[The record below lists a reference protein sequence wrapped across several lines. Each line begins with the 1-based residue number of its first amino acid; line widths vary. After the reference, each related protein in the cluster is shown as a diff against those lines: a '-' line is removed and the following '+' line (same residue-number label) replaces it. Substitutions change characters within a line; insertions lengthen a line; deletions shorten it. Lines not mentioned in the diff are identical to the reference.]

1 MSAERAGPR
10 HFLNHSRRSLLLAL
24 AGIPFAPLAFA
35 QARAALP
42 GGGSVAVPSPFL
54 VKTSYP
60 NYAVRAPDALVAYRN
75 WDSTLSGHP
84 DCDGMLAVG
93 LPARFASL
101 DRFVQQAG
109 AALSTLWSAASEIPG
124 QRWDGKEKHY
134 PIERADGPDG
144 PERTRQL
151 AVRRSG
157 WFSTYEEPA
166 HLYAVAHRKGLLVAA
181 WVYDKHGGV
190 AGARRLAGEVVASW
204 RP

>member
-1 MSAERAGPR
+1 MLIR
-10 HFLNHSRRSLLLAL
+10 SRRSVLLAL
-24 AGIPFAPLAFA
+24 AGLTFSPLVFA
-35 QARAALP
+35 QVRAALP

-60 NYAVRAPDALVAYRN
+60 NYADRAPDALVAYRN

-109 AALSTLWSAASEIPG
+109 AALSGLWGASTQIPG
-124 QRWDGKEKHY
+124 QRWDGKEKHF
-134 PIERADGPDG
+134 PIERAEGPEG

-151 AVRRSG
+151 AVPRVG

-166 HLYAVAHRKGLLVAA
+166 HLYAVAHRRGLLVAT
-181 WVYDKHGGV
+181 WLYDKHGGV
-190 AGARRLAGEVVASW
+190 DGGRRLAAQMAASFQA
-204 RP
+204 

>member
-1 MSAERAGPR
+1 MTCVP
-10 HFLNHSRRSLLLAL
+10 SRRALLLA
-24 AGIPFAPLAFA
+24 ATAFPFAPLAFA
-35 QARAALP
+35 QSRSALP

-60 NYAVRAPDALVAYRN
+60 NYADRVPDALVAYRN
-75 WDSTLSGHP
+75 WDSTLSGQP

-109 AALSTLWSAASEIPG
+109 AALSGLWSASSEIPG

-134 PIERADGPDG
+134 PVERAEGADG

-157 WFSTYEEPA
+157 WLGTYEEPA
-166 HLYAVAHRKGLLVAA
+166 HLYAVAHRRGLHVAV
-181 WVYDKHGGV
+181 WLYDKHGGV
-190 AGARRLAGEVVASW
+190 AGARRLAGELAASFQ
-204 RP
+204 P